1 MLKYKDNL
9 KSFLDTD
16 YRNDLTGMCESLVRW
31 VQDLNES
38 GFLDLETLPPA
49 PSNYVKNIPHIIN
62 FDRRESV
69 RRMINHMFLED
80 QMVGVSEEIFVKNT
94 FIAILATMYTY
105 HFPVQECINAAKTSL
120 EFTREDSKNVLLN
133 AGMSPNWL

>member
-49 PSNYVKNIPHIIN
+49 PSK
-62 FDRRESV
+62 R
-69 RRMINHMFLED
+69 
-80 QMVGVSEEIFVKNT
+80 
-94 FIAILATMYTY
+94 
-105 HFPVQECINAAKTSL
+105 
-120 EFTREDSKNVLLN
+120 
-133 AGMSPNWL
+133 

>member
-16 YRNDLTGMCESLVRW
+16 YKNDLPGMCMALVKW
-31 VQDLNES
+31 IQDLNES
-38 GFLDLETLPPA
+38 GFLNLENLPPA
-49 PSNYVKNIPHIIN
+49 PSNYVKNIPHIIIY
-62 FDRRESV
+62 DKRDSV
-69 RRMINHMFLED
+69 RKMINHMFLED
-80 QMVGVSEEIFVKNT
+80 QMIGVNEEIFVKNI

-120 EFTREDSKNVLLN
+120 EFNRKDSEKVLLS